1 MALTEQLKR
10 GAQARRARASGAGSG
25 GSAATGSAAKR
36 PPQEAGPA
44 PGGLAPPAKRR
55 RVENFQPPNSIPI
68 DCTTK
73 QTQDSQDCYGDDNV
87 GLVSLEGMTALSSLV
102 DPAEDDTAGREVTVS
117 VTTKKTITGRTAWE
131 FKIDIEGTNE
141 GHAAGPRVEPSS
153 AEWVETQVDSSA
165 TKGPSS
171 AGSRLR
177 WSGRPGTTGA
187 I

>member
-1 MALTEQLKR
+1 MSKRWRETSADEQHPKR
-10 GAQARRARASGAGSG
+10 
-25 GSAATGSAAKR
+25 
-36 PPQEAGPA
+36 
-44 PGGLAPPAKRR
+44 L
-55 RVENFQPPNSIPI
+55 

-73 QTQDSQDCYGDDNV
+73 QTQDSQDCYGGVDLETTRKAMENQGDANQTQDSQGCNGDDDA

-153 AEWVETQVDSSA
+153 AEWVATQVESSA

>member
-1 MALTEQLKR
+1 MSKR
-10 GAQARRARASGAGSG
+10 WRE
-25 GSAATGSAAKR
+25 K
-36 PPQEAGPA
+36 
-44 PGGLAPPAKRR
+44 L
-55 RVENFQPPNSIPI
+55 QPMNSIPS
-68 DCTTK
+68 DCTTKQTQDSQDRYGDDDIETTRKAMKTQGDTK
-73 QTQDSQDCYGDDNV
+73 QTQDSQDCYGDDDV

-131 FKIDIEGTNE
+131 FKIDTEGTNE

>member
-1 MALTEQLKR
+1 MSKRWREKLQLM
-10 GAQARRARASGAGSG
+10 
-25 GSAATGSAAKR
+25 
-36 PPQEAGPA
+36 
-44 PGGLAPPAKRR
+44 
-55 RVENFQPPNSIPI
+55 NSLPS

-73 QTQDSQDCYGDDNV
+73 QTQDSQDRYGDDDIETTRKAMKTQGDTKQTQDSQDRCGDDDV

-131 FKIDIEGTNE
+131 FKIEIKGTNE

>member
-87 GLVSLEGMTALSSLV
+87 GLVSLEGMTALCWHM
-102 DPAEDDTAGREVTVS
+102 DPAEDDTAR
-117 VTTKKTITGRTAWE
+117 R
-131 FKIDIEGTNE
+131 
-141 GHAAGPRVEPSS
+141 
-153 AEWVETQVDSSA
+153 
-165 TKGPSS
+165 
-171 AGSRLR
+171 
-177 WSGRPGTTGA
+177 
-187 I
+187 